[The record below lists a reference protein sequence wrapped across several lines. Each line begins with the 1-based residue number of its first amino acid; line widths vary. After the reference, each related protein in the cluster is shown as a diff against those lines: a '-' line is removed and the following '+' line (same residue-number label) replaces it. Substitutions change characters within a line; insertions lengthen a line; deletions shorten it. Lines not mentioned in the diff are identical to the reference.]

1 MSGDTAGGQAGTVGG
16 EAGDAIAVE
25 LRSPIRVAIIDVAEP
40 LRDLDCTRQEEPP
53 YTGAWILVCD
63 SGYPLGSI
71 EIPLAGTLITAAELK
86 HELQRHFSGTRSP
99 VDRDAEFALPRISVV
114 IPSNLARV
122 DQLRRCVARM
132 TELDYPDYEVIVVD
146 NRRGKVPPVD
156 VPGAR
161 VVREPQPGISAAR
174 NRGIAV
180 ATGEIVIF
188 TDDDVVPSRQ
198 WLRAIAER
206 FAHEPDAAAVTG
218 LMVPL
223 ELETD
228 AQILFEQSGSGPDRA
243 YKPLSFRRSSHF
255 RVVRRSIEDGTEQAG
270 SLYKTGEFGLGS
282 NMAFR
287 TSVLRGMG
295 GFDVALGVGTPAP
308 AGDDLALFIELLSAG
323 HRIAYEPSAITQ
335 HCHRATVPELEQQIH
350 AYGIGFTA
358 MLTAIIVRN
367 PRHLLGLASVLPEWL
382 GSMRNHSTAKQLHR
396 PVEYPPSLARAE
408 LWGMLLGPLAYL
420 RSRWVHRAGRRWPS

>member
-1 MSGDTAGGQAGTVGG
+1 MSRDTAGGQAGTPGAD
-16 EAGDAIAVE
+16 AGDAIAAG
-25 LRSPIRVAIIDVAEP
+25 LRSPIRIAIIDIAEP

-71 EIPLAGTLITAAELK
+71 EIPVAGTLITAAELK
-86 HELQRHFSGTRSP
+86 HELQSHFGGTRRP
-99 VDRDAEFALPRISVV
+99 VDRDAEFALPRISIV
-114 IPSNLARV
+114 IASNLARL
-122 DQLRRCVARM
+122 DALRRCVATM
-132 TELDYPDYEVIVVD
+132 TEIDYPDYEVIVVD
-146 NRRGKVPPVD
+146 NRRGKVAPVD

-161 VVREPQPGISAAR
+161 VVREPQPGASAAR
-174 NRGIAV
+174 NRGIQV
-180 ATGEIVIF
+180 ATGEIITF
-188 TDDDVVPSRQ
+188 TDDDVVASRN

-206 FAHEPDAAAVTG
+206 FANEPDADAVTG

-243 YKPLSFRRSSHF
+243 YKPLSFQRSSHF
-255 RVVRRSIEDGTEQAG
+255 QVVRRAEDGAEQAG

-282 NMAFR
+282 NMSIRA
-287 TSVLRGMG
+287 SVVRELG
-295 GFDVALGVGTPAP
+295 GFDDALGPGTPAP
-308 AGDDLALFIELLSAG
+308 AGEDLAVLINLLSAG
-323 HRIAYEPSAITQ
+323 YRIAYEPSAIIQ
-335 HCHRATVPELEQQIH
+335 HCHRATVPELEQQLH

-358 MLTAIIVRN
+358 MLTSIIVRN
-367 PRHLLGLASVLPEWL
+367 PRHLIGLASVLPGWL
-382 GSMRNHSTAKQLHR
+382 RSTRNHSTAKDLYR

-408 LWGMLLGPLAYL
+408 LRGMLLGPLAYL

>member
-1 MSGDTAGGQAGTVGG
+1 MSRDTAGQAGMLSGP
-16 EAGDAIAVE
+16 AGDGFAAE

-71 EIPLAGTLITAAELK
+71 EIPAAGTLITAAELK
-86 HELQRHFSGTRSP
+86 HELQRHFSGTKSP
-99 VDRDAEFALPRISVV
+99 VDRDAEFALPRISIV
-114 IPSNLARV
+114 IASNLARL
-122 DQLRRCVARM
+122 DALRRCVATM
-132 TELDYPDYEVIVVD
+132 TEIDYPDYEVIVVD
-146 NRRGKVPPVD
+146 NRRGKVAPVD

-161 VVREPQPGISAAR
+161 VVREPHPGASAAR
-174 NRGIAV
+174 NRGIEA
-180 ATGEIVIF
+180 ATGEIITF
-188 TDDDVVPSRQ
+188 TDDDVVASRN

-206 FAHEPDAAAVTG
+206 FANEPDADAVTG

-243 YKPLSFRRSSHF
+243 YKPLSFQRSSHF
-255 RVVRRSIEDGTEQAG
+255 QVVRRAEDGTEQPG

-282 NMAFR
+282 NMSIRASAVR
-287 TSVLRGMG
+287 ALG
-295 GFDVALGVGTPAP
+295 GFDDALGPGTPAP
-308 AGDDLALFIELLSAG
+308 AGEDLGVLIGLLSAG
-323 HRIAYEPSAITQ
+323 YRIAYEPSAIIQ
-335 HCHRATVPELEQQIH
+335 HCHRATVPELEQQLH

-358 MLTAIIVRN
+358 MLTSIIVRN
-367 PRHLLGLASVLPEWL
+367 PRHLIGLASVLPGWL
-382 GSMRNHSTAKQLHR
+382 RSTRNHSTAKDLYR

-408 LWGMLLGPLAYL
+408 LRGMLLGPLAYL

>member
-1 MSGDTAGGQAGTVGG
+1 MSGDTAGGQAGMLGG
-16 EAGDAIAVE
+16 DAGDAIAVE
-25 LRSPIRVAIIDVAEP
+25 LRSPIRVAIIDIAEP

-71 EIPLAGTLITAAELK
+71 EIPVAGTLITAAELK

-114 IPSNLARV
+114 IASNLARL
-122 DQLRRCVARM
+122 DQLRRCVAHM
-132 TELDYPDYEVIVVD
+132 AELDYPDYEVIVVD

-161 VVREPQPGISAAR
+161 VVREPHPGASAAR
-174 NRGIAV
+174 NRGIKV
-180 ATGEIVIF
+180 ATGEIIIF
-188 TDDDVVPSRQ
+188 TDDDVVASRH

-206 FAHEPDAAAVTG
+206 FAREPDAAAVTG

-223 ELETD
+223 ELETY

-243 YKPLSFRRSSHF
+243 YKPLSFHRSSHF
-255 RVVRRSIEDGTEQAG
+255 QVVRRSTEDGTEQTG

-282 NMAFR
+282 NMAIR
-287 TSVLRGMG
+287 ASVVRELG
-295 GFDVALGVGTPAP
+295 GFDDALGPGTPAP
-308 AGDDLALFIELLSAG
+308 AGEDLAVLIGLLSAG
-323 HRIAYEPSAITQ
+323 HRIAYEPSAIVQ
-335 HCHRATVPELEQQIH
+335 HCHRATVPELEQQLH

-358 MLTAIIVRN
+358 MLTAIILRN
-367 PRHLLGLASVLPEWL
+367 PRHLIGLASVLPGWL
-382 GSMRNHSTAKQLHR
+382 RSTRNHSTAKQLHR

-408 LWGMLLGPLAYL
+408 LRGMLLGPLAYL